1 MKSDI
6 WVKES
11 DPTESSNLTF
21 THTLPHSLPYPAPV
35 KNKAKGF
42 KKNFMSM
49 GKTRDTATNF
59 WKLEN
64 RWIIKCNKV
73 FQLTG

>member
-42 KKNFMSM
+42 KKISWVWEKPETQQQTFGSW
-49 GKTRDTATNF
+49 KTD
-59 WKLEN
+59 E
-64 RWIIKCNKV
+64 
-73 FQLTG
+73 